1 MLTVKRSRKAA
12 KPLSLVVMSKGRAIA
27 PSRGATTQRRQPL
40 KQVAPGFILQTS
52 LPGKVNR
59 VINQPNDVLPR
70 GGFTAQA
77 APTPT
82 QRLSQ
87 KRPRSNGSVKSNL
100 SHLQVIKQRNEGD
113 HVVKS
118 LLNKLMQRP
127 SGQER
132 AVQSQYE
139 DLRIKPMIATHFQRR
154 VNGNVHKQIPG
165 PVSKTNSRKKRMSGR
180 SAAKPVCRSHALILH
195 APQLMAPN
203 SPQNG

>member
-1 MLTVKRSRKAA
+1 MMYYPGEDSRRKLHPPPPKTVPKK
-12 KPLSLVVMSKGRAIA
+12 
-27 PSRGATTQRRQPL
+27 TTIQWFGKEQP
-40 KQVAPGFILQTS
+40 
-52 LPGKVNR
+52 
-59 VINQPNDVLPR
+59 
-70 GGFTAQA
+70 
-77 APTPT
+77 
-82 QRLSQ
+82 
-87 KRPRSNGSVKSNL
+87 